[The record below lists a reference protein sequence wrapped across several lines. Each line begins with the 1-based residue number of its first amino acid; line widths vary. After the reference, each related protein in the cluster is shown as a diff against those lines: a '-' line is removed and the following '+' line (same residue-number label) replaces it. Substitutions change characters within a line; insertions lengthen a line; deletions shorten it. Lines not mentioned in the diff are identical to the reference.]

1 MIKILPTL
9 LFLFTQSL
17 VFSQVEGEKT
27 KPKKI
32 EVVIGQDYVETL
44 NFAPYTTVEI
54 GNSAIL
60 DYRIAPGKRRLTLK
74 GVKASSQ
81 PTTVRVFNTVGD
93 LKAFYEVTVTETA
106 KGKIVQKLN
115 IFLGDIEGIEIGI
128 KANEVVMEGQII
140 VPDDLGR
147 IFTILQR
154 NEFKDVIFLV
164 EVHPQTQL
172 LIAKKCR
179 RKFKKRA

>member
-1 MIKILPTL
+1 M
-9 LFLFTQSL
+9 
-17 VFSQVEGEKT
+17 
-27 KPKKI
+27 
-32 EVVIGQDYVETL
+32 
-44 NFAPYTTVEI
+44 
-54 GNSAIL
+54 
-60 DYRIAPGKRRLTLK
+60 
-74 GVKASSQ
+74 
-81 PTTVRVFNTVGD
+81 
-93 LKAFYEVTVTETA
+93 TETA

-115 IFLGDIEGIEIGI
+115 VFLGDIEGIEIGI

-172 LIAKKCR
+172 LIAKKNAGR
-179 RKFKKRA
+179 NPKGWVKKCDS